1 VVNSI
6 EKALPGIKASF
17 PPGLQAQ
24 VVHDSTQYIRASIQE
39 VIETIVA
46 ATLIVIIVIY
56 LFLGTLRAVLIP
68 VVAIPLSLIGVCFL
82 MLAMGFSLNLLTLL
96 AMVLAI
102 GLVVDDAVV
111 VLENIYRH
119 IEQGLT
125 PFQAAIKGAREI
137 AGPVIVM
144 TTTLAAVFAPIGFI
158 GGLTGALF
166 GEFAFTLAAS
176 VIISGIVALTF
187 SPMLCSKVLSA
198 ELLKGQF
205 VQKIDKVFHS
215 LKERY
220 HRRLHAVLDYRSL
233 VLIVAATVLSS
244 CYFLYS
250 GAQREL
256 APTEDQGFIGL
267 FANAP
272 SSANLDYVQKYNATL
287 VKSFNSFP
295 EMDHSFL
302 VDGMQGPNTLF
313 GGMILK
319 SWGERKRSQMQ
330 ITPILQNQ
338 LNMIPGLQ
346 AFAFQLPPLP
356 GVDFGLPMQFVVTTT
371 DSQQA
376 LYQVMQEFQDK
387 AQASGM
393 FLFLNSSLRFDKPQ
407 VEIAIDQDKAAALGI
422 SMSEISTALSTM
434 LGGNL
439 VNYFSQGG
447 YSYQVIPQVPDDWRR
462 NVQQLE
468 NINVETASG
477 STVPLSTVVSFSD
490 ATEPSSLYQFQQL
503 NAATLEGMLKP
514 GITLGQGLAYL
525 QTLAKQT
532 LPQSMS
538 FDYSGQ
544 SRQYIQEGNVLM
556 YAFLLAIVII
566 FLVLSAQFESFRDP
580 LIVLVTVPMS
590 ICGALIPLFLG
601 VATINIYT
609 EIGLIA
615 LIGLISKHGILMVEF
630 ANRLQE
636 EQGLSIREAIE
647 QAAAIRLRPILM
659 TTFCMVFG
667 ILPLLLAR
675 GAGAVSRF
683 DVGLVIITG
692 MVIGTCFTLFVV
704 PTIYTYIAEN
714 RLEALR
720 RKAEKQVMPEGDE

>member
-1 VVNSI
+1 
-6 EKALPGIKASF
+6 
-17 PPGLQAQ
+17 
-24 VVHDSTQYIRASIQE
+24 
-39 VIETIVA
+39 
-46 ATLIVIIVIY
+46 
-56 LFLGTLRAVLIP
+56 
-68 VVAIPLSLIGVCFL
+68 
-82 MLAMGFSLNLLTLL
+82 
-96 AMVLAI
+96 
-102 GLVVDDAVV
+102 
-111 VLENIYRH
+111 
-119 IEQGLT
+119 
-125 PFQAAIKGAREI
+125 
-137 AGPVIVM
+137 M